1 MTGFLRFVGIL
12 NAAIWLGAA
21 IFFTLGIA
29 PAIFS
34 GEMQTLLGRDYYP
47 YFSGAIA
54 QVLIARYFKLELIC
68 AIVALLH
75 FMAEWL
81 YLGKSAQKLWLGL
94 VIGLFSLGIFGGFWL
109 QPRLKE
115 LHTVRYAAS
124 TPRETRDAARQSFR
138 TLHGTAQVI
147 NLLMLCGLGVYF
159 WHVAN
164 PPDPTR
170 FVSTAKFRS

>member
-1 MTGFLRFVGIL
+1 MEGV
-12 NAAIWLGAA
+12 LGH
-21 IFFTLGIA
+21 
-29 PAIFS
+29 
-34 GEMQTLLGRDYYP
+34 EYYR

-54 QVLIARYFKLELIC
+54 QVLIARYFRLQLVC
-68 AIVALLH
+68 ALVALIH

-94 VIGLFSLGIFGGFWL
+94 VIGLFCLGIVGGFWL

-115 LHTVRYAAS
+115 LHTVRYAVN
-124 TPRETRDAARQSFR
+124 TPRETREAANQSFR
-138 TLHGTAQVI
+138 TLHGASQVV

-159 WHVAN
+159 WHLAN

-170 FVSTAKFRS
+170 FLNAGAFRS

>member
-12 NAAIWLGAA
+12 NAAVWLGGG
-21 IFFTLGIA
+21 IFFTVALA

-34 GEMQTLLGRDYYP
+34 KHMQEALNSEHYA
-47 YFSGAIA
+47 YFSGKIA
-54 QVLIARYFKLELIC
+54 QVLIARYFHLQLIC
-68 AIVALLH
+68 ALVALIH

-81 YLGKSAQKLWLGL
+81 YLGKTAQKLWLGL
-94 VIGLFSLGIFGGFWL
+94 VIGLFSLGIIGGFWL

-115 LHTVRYAAS
+115 LHTIRYAVN
-124 TPRETRDAARQSFR
+124 TPRETREAANQSFR
-138 TLHGTAQVI
+138 TLHGASQVI

-159 WHVAN
+159 WHLAN

-170 FVSTAKFRS
+170 FLSAATFRS

>member
-1 MTGFLRFVGIL
+1 MGIL
-12 NAAIWLGAA
+12 NAAVWLGGGV
-21 IFFTLGIA
+21 FFTVALA

-34 GEMQTLLGRDYYP
+34 REMEGVLGHEYYR

-54 QVLIARYFKLELIC
+54 QVLIARYFRLQLVC
-68 AIVALLH
+68 ALVALIH

-94 VIGLFSLGIFGGFWL
+94 VIGLFCLGIVGGFWL

-115 LHTVRYAAS
+115 LHTVRYAVN
-124 TPRETRDAARQSFR
+124 TPRETREAANQSFR
-138 TLHGTAQVI
+138 TLHGASQVV

-159 WHVAN
+159 WHLAN

-170 FVSTAKFRS
+170 FLNAGAFRS

>member
-1 MTGFLRFVGIL
+1 MGIL
-12 NAAIWLGAA
+12 NAAVWLGGG
-21 IFFTLGIA
+21 IFFTLGTA

-34 GEMQTLLGRDYYP
+34 RDMQTLLGQNYYP

-54 QVLIARYFKLELIC
+54 QVLIARYFKLQLIC

-94 VIGLFSLGIFGGFWL
+94 VISLFSLGIIGGFWL

-115 LHTVRYAAS
+115 LHTVRYAVN
-124 TPRETRDAARQSFR
+124 TPPEKREAAQQSFR
-138 TLHGTAQVI
+138 TLHSVAQAI

-170 FVSTAKFRS
+170 FVSTATFRS

>member
-1 MTGFLRFVGIL
+1 VGIL
-12 NAAIWLGAA
+12 NAAVWLGGG
-21 IFFTLGIA
+21 IFFTVALA

-34 GEMQTLLGRDYYP
+34 RDMEGVLGREYYP

-54 QVLIARYFKLELIC
+54 QVLIARYFHLQLIC
-68 AIVALLH
+68 ALVALIH

-94 VIGLFSLGIFGGFWL
+94 VIGLFCLGLVGGFWL

-115 LHTVRYAAS
+115 LHTTRYAVN
-124 TPRETRDAARQSFR
+124 TPREIREAANQSFR
-138 TLHGTAQVI
+138 TLHGASQVI

-159 WHVAN
+159 WHLAN

-170 FVSTAKFRS
+170 FLSAATFRS